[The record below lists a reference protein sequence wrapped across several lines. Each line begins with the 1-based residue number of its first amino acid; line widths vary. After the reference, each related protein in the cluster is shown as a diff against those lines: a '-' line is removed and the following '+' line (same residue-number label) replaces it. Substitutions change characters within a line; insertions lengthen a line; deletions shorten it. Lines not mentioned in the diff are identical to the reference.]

1 MNSCSLSTSS
11 VFLFHSVN
19 IPNRSNPQDLR
30 LLPVARVIVGSVFRH
45 IPGLYTVSKQRTK
58 KRKIHQGIFR
68 NLHTVMIRSYVGII
82 QIRYKGRNSEFP
94 LSLLHKLPCS
104 IYCYQYRKCFQ
115 KSQSVLF
122 YFFTYFYK
130 FLFFKSS
137 TRISYSGAARKLVIN
152 TNSSSGLLWAA
163 RSPIFQ

>member
-58 KRKIHQGIFR
+58 KRKTRQGIFR
-68 NLHTVMIRSYVGII
+68 NLRTLMIRSYVGII
-82 QIRYKGRNSEFP
+82 QIRYKGRNLKFP

-104 IYCYQYRKCFQ
+104 IYCYQYKKSFQ
-115 KSQSVLF
+115 KCQSILA
-122 YFFTYFYK
+122 FFQNISESS
-130 FLFFKSS
+130 FLFLYGF
-137 TRISYSGAARKLVIN
+137 R
-152 TNSSSGLLWAA
+152 GLLCV
-163 RSPIFQ
+163 SQLLLSCPSFQILH

>member
-30 LLPVARVIVGSVFRH
+30 LLPVARVIIGSVFRH

-58 KRKIHQGIFR
+58 KRKIRQGIFR

-104 IYCYQYRKCFQ
+104 IYCYQYKKSFQ
-115 KSQSVLF
+115 KCQSILA
-122 YFFTYFYK
+122 
-130 FLFFKSS
+130 FFK
-137 TRISYSGAARKLVIN
+137 IFPN
-152 TNSSSGLLWAA
+152 LLFCFYMDSADCCA
-163 RSPIFQ
+163 FHSFY